1 MRILCF
7 HGHTQ
12 TGPVFERKTFRLREH
27 IERAFPGSSFVFPT
41 GPISYKVSDRLDY
54 LSDIQRE
61 RTENFKD
68 PDVIDTHAWFRLF
81 EEDPPRGFFESLD
94 RTAEILRTQGP
105 FDGVICFSQGS
116 VIGGMVASLLEGP
129 QRRQRFDGYAATFP
143 GAMQYPESY
152 KDLNHPPLKFGITYG
167 AYMGTHPMFKAFYS
181 EPLIETPFLHFM
193 GDFDPIVPSDMAAAV
208 DHAQIGGSRRQKM
221 THPGAHALPVGS
233 QYHEAVVDF
242 IRSACEPSPS
252 YFDLPAGADD
262 VPALSYKDT
271 PEPTPLQTP
280 LLTPSLSSAVST
292 TSIPSSEATI
302 LGTKRL
308 DQWRKARSP
317 RRQVKS
323 RAPRRGVFSRRS
335 TSSSTASSAASQNSD
350 DSDATHTLASS
361 TVTIP
366 APTGPVT
373 KEPDVA
379 VTVVEEDSIVPG
391 YEGEG
396 WQELLLSDLLNEM
409 LRRQGRPGKFYFVPD
424 ADNGTPSLSPD
435 LLDGLALD

>member
-12 TGPVFERKTFRLREH
+12 TGPWFERKTFRLREH
-27 IERAFPGSSFVFPT
+27 IERAFPGSTFVFPT
-41 GPISYKVSDRLDY
+41 GPIAYKVSDRLDY

-94 RTAEILRTQGP
+94 KTAEILRTEGP

-129 QRRQRFDGYAATFP
+129 KRRQRFEEYAATFP

-152 KDLNHPPLKFGITYG
+152 KNLDHPPLKFGITYG

-208 DHAQIGGSRRQKM
+208 DQAQIGGSRRRKM

-242 IRSACEPSPS
+242 IRSACDSPS
-252 YFDLPAGADD
+252 YFDLPADD
-262 VPALSYKDT
+262 VPPLSYKDT
-271 PEPTPLQTP
+271 PEQTPLQTP

-302 LGTKRL
+302 LGSKRL
-308 DQWRKARSP
+308 DQWRKPRSP
-317 RRQVKS
+317 RRHVKS
-323 RAPRRGVFSRRS
+323 LPIRRSVFSRRS
-335 TSSSTASSAASQNSD
+335 TSSSTASSADSQRSD

-361 TVTIP
+361 TVTVP
-366 APTGPVT
+366 ASADSVA

-379 VTVVEEDSIVPG
+379 VTVVEEDPMVPG

-409 LRRQGRPGKFYFVPD
+409 LRRQGRSGKFYFVPD
-424 ADNGTPSLSPD
+424 AEEGRLVN
-435 LLDGLALD
+435 GLALD